1 MEEIYEKNILY
12 KNGNKKGLELIKDN
26 KTLKKIEKKDFKK
39 FYIGSKYKIDQNN
52 ISYTSERLKEIKE
65 QMETDN
71 IIILKDLDSLYPSL
85 YELFNQSFEYLP
97 GKKLVSIGDS
107 KSLALVNNK
116 FKVIVLVD
124 KNQIENQDPPFLN
137 RFEKLKKYFNY
148 IGLEEIK
155 GLVYIGSKMTD
166 NNNNQ
171 INKNEIIEFVL
182 EKISPCFSEILLII
196 INKLGFKNKFKSYY
210 QIIYES
216 YKNNYFKNIFNY
228 LENLNDETSISIV
241 YTFTSIVYDV
251 IIDEDIKNNNLI
263 FNKSSTIE
271 INMNSIYSMEQ
282 IKKEFINFFYY
293 EYNNT
298 FPKNLLILKFNE
310 EDINK
315 LNDIYYLLKGLKG
328 NNKNTNQKILFII
341 YLKNNL
347 NYNNYISFLSDCPQI
362 MISNL
367 FNKYSNFLDIIDNSN
382 EELLNK
388 KIFDI
393 ISIIDNNIENILQFF
408 SFNSS
413 NNQNKI
419 YLDLIKNNI
428 IKNKYIKDIIVKSI
442 IDINKNK
449 EDFVVTIF
457 KENVINNKQKTPKK
471 FLELLNKN
479 INELLIINIK
489 KIIYFLEK
497 EQVIT
502 TFSNYENENIIKNYV
517 EDYISNIDSKENNK
531 FNLENINMNNKILIN
546 TFLYQKLPFSENL
559 FKSLF
564 EYIQNKISFKYLEKD
579 FNFFLKHFKDFDLK
593 KEQIKY
599 LKQIQSLEDI
609 LQYELYNSSK
619 YKIIIDI
626 FNSKNITLI

>member
-1 MEEIYEKNILY
+1 
-12 KNGNKKGLELIKDN
+12 
-26 KTLKKIEKKDFKK
+26 
-39 FYIGSKYKIDQNN
+39 
-52 ISYTSERLKEIKE
+52 
-65 QMETDN
+65 METDN

-97 GKKLVSIGDS
+97 GKKLVSIGDF

-137 RFEKLKKYFNY
+137 RFEKHILNFSTILNEDLISLSEEIYDTLNQIINIPNNNGLEKLLKKYFNY

-182 EKISPCFSEILLII
+182 ENISPCFSEILLII

-228 LENLNDETSISIV
+228 LENLNNEISISIV

-251 IIDEDIKNNNLI
+251 ITDQDIKNNNLI

-388 KIFDI
+388 KIFY
-393 ISIIDNNIENILQFF
+393 NFF
-408 SFNSS
+408 H
-413 NNQNKI
+413 
-419 YLDLIKNNI
+419 LI
-428 IKNKYIKDIIVKSI
+428 
-442 IDINKNK
+442 
-449 EDFVVTIF
+449 
-457 KENVINNKQKTPKK
+457 
-471 FLELLNKN
+471 
-479 INELLIINIK
+479 LLIIKIK
-489 KIIYFLEK
+489 FI
-497 EQVIT
+497 
-502 TFSNYENENIIKNYV
+502 
-517 EDYISNIDSKENNK
+517 
-531 FNLENINMNNKILIN
+531 
-546 TFLYQKLPFSENL
+546 
-559 FKSLF
+559 
-564 EYIQNKISFKYLEKD
+564 
-579 FNFFLKHFKDFDLK
+579 
-593 KEQIKY
+593 
-599 LKQIQSLEDI
+599 
-609 LQYELYNSSK
+609 
-619 YKIIIDI
+619 
-626 FNSKNITLI
+626 